1 MTTLP
6 TSPAPATLRE
16 PAISRLLFGDPRLAP
31 LWLILRVYVGYE
43 WLIAGWGK
51 ITNPAGV
58 WVGEKAGTA
67 VSGFLTG
74 ALAKT
79 GGDHPDVQGWYGW
92 FLQHVALPN
101 AAAFSYL
108 VAYGEVLVGVA
119 LIVGLFTGI
128 AAFFGGVM
136 NASYLL
142 AGTVSTNPL
151 LFILATW
158 LVLGWRVAGWWGL
171 DRWVLARFGVSE
183 HPAAA
188 PAELASPRRPGD
200 AVR

>member
-1 MTTLP
+1 MTT
-6 TSPAPATLRE
+6 
-16 PAISRLLFGDPRLAP
+16 
-31 LWLILRVYVGYE
+31 
-43 WLIAGWGK
+43 
-51 ITNPAGV
+51 PAGV
-58 WVGEKAGTA
+58 WVGEKAGAA

-79 GGDHPDVQGWYGW
+79 GGDHPDVSGWYAW

-136 NASYLL
+136 NASYLV
-142 AGTVSTNPL
+142 AGTISTNPL
-151 LFILATW
+151 LFILATC
-158 LVLGWRVAGWWGL
+158 LAL
-171 DRWVLARFGVSE
+171 DSSLHGAPRCPRLK
-183 HPAAA
+183 PAVT
-188 PAELASPRRPGD
+188 LR
-200 AVR
+200 